1 MASFL
6 DFVFVT
12 ISVRVLA
19 LTTPAE
25 KETVPKTHVASTA
38 LGSGKKE
45 SGRKIPLCSETLI
58 RRHPCGPV
66 IIFLPSFRANQVN
79 VFVDYHEVT
88 LTTKLLLKFFESGRE
103 SEKYD
108 FLELAEEEEEEE
120 EPVGLVNLGATCY
133 LNSLLQTLFHC
144 VPFRDAIYRYDR
156 HVTDSAEPNIK
167 RSHSVIRE
175 LQNVFIRME
184 QGVANVTS

>member
-1 MASFL
+1 
-6 DFVFVT
+6 
-12 ISVRVLA
+12 
-19 LTTPAE
+19 
-25 KETVPKTHVASTA
+25 
-38 LGSGKKE
+38 
-45 SGRKIPLCSETLI
+45 
-58 RRHPCGPV
+58 
-66 IIFLPSFRANQVN
+66 
-79 VFVDYHEVT
+79 VT

-184 QGVANVTS
+184 QGVANVTSCDSLVEHLKLDRGSQQDPFDFWKLLSATVDEAFKTSRDPGLATMFDEVLTTNHSVS